1 MQFYKIILKFECEN
15 EEKQYHVI
23 NKKAMLMGMECQE
36 YTERILDDKGYMF
49 ISSVTDRT
57 MLMGVILK
65 SVENTD
71 YVKKIENLYGDRGQA
86 GAKMSCIRL
95 IHGK

>member
-23 NKKAMLMGMECQE
+23 NKKSMLMGMECQD

-49 ISSVTDRT
+49 ISSVTDRA

-71 YVKKIENLYGDRGQA
+71 YVKKIYGKA
-86 GAKMSCIRL
+86 GWEKEYNGYDDKSGAD
-95 IHGK
+95 G